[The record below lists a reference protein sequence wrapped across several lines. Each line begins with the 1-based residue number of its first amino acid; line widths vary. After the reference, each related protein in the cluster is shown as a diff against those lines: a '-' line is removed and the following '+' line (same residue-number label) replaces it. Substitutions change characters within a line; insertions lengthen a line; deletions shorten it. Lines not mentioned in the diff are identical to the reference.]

1 MNIFHRINKQ
11 VIIGNNNNMLSATLT
26 NPGHIHTHTHSVQIQ
41 MNVYFENQLVDIPS
55 DKNRMRT
62 NVAQNIQ
69 VKDNDDKNKN

>member
-11 VIIGNNNNMLSATLT
+11 VIIGSNNNNHMLSATLT
-26 NPGHIHTHTHSVQIQ
+26 NPSHTHTHSGQIQ

-69 VKDNDDKNKN
+69 VKENDDKNKN